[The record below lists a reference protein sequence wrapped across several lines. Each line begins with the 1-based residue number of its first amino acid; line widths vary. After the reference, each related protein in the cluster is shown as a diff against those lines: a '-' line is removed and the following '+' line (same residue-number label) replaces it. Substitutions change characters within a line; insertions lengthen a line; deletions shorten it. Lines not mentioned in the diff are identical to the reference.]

1 MWLYQ
6 TKKSVKILEEKI
18 VRIARSTIIIADSQ
32 PLTLSNWQIQEAET
46 QNTNELKSTINQ
58 LDVTDI
64 HRTLTNSKEHSPQ
77 LTQEHSLPQEN
88 VSVTGTAHRPQ
99 WD

>member
-1 MWLYQ
+1 MDIRDRLIQ
-6 TKKSVKILEEKI
+6 QEERSIKSI
-18 VRIARSTIIIADSQ
+18 
-32 PLTLSNWQIQEAET
+32 
-46 QNTNELKSTINQ
+46 ELHSTINQ